1 MTAASVPVQELQS
14 LHSSWQQE
22 RTTIIDALHT
32 AHDRAQQLD
41 ATHHSL
47 DTFHSSLIAA
57 ERHALI
63 EQIQQLCLDKLALK
77 RQLQRHQPY
86 KPTTAAS
93 TSASASSPSHAGT
106 DDIQLRHDMDELR
119 LTIQRLRQ
127 DNQYVMSLSQQK
139 EAELT
144 AMEQSLQRMKRDKD
158 RAEQKLLDAER
169 REVRER
175 ERLAG
180 MEEVLRQC
188 RDRER
193 QLLEEK
199 LELQLELLRRRREDA
214 VGLAA
219 GDRRTT
225 SVGSVEEVEEDGV
238 DATRQHSKERRLED
252 AFLLRVLAADSG
264 AVSDSGGEEDV
275 FVEPQ
280 EHSSTAADSADHGDT
295 PRWP

>member
-1 MTAASVPVQELQS
+1 MTASTGVQELQS
-14 LHSSWQQE
+14 LHNSWQQE
-22 RTTIIDALHT
+22 RTAIISALQT
-32 AHDRAQQLD
+32 AHERAQQLD
-41 ATHHSL
+41 ATHQSL
-47 DTFHSSLIAA
+47 DTFHSSLVAA
-57 ERHALI
+57 ERNALI

-77 RQLQRHQPY
+77 RQVNHRNKLYHQHNP
-86 KPTTAAS
+86 A
-93 TSASASSPSHAGT
+93 ASASPSHNTHTAT
-106 DDIQLRHDMDELR
+106 DDIQLRHDIDELR

-127 DNQYVMSLSQQK
+127 DNQYMMSLSQQK

-144 AMEQSLQRMKRDKD
+144 AMEQTLQRMKREKE

-199 LELQLELLRRRREDA
+199 LDLQRELLRRRREDA
-214 VGLAA
+214 VGMAA
-219 GDRRTT
+219 GGRRTV
-225 SVGSVEEVEEDGV
+225 SVGSVEEVEEDGIELSRH
-238 DATRQHSKERRLED
+238 DSKDRATG
-252 AFLLRVLAADSG
+252 AAYLRVLAADNG

-275 FVEPQ
+275 FVESQ
-280 EHSSTAADSADHGDT
+280 EHNTAAATAADSTSYTQCSNG
-295 PRWP
+295 